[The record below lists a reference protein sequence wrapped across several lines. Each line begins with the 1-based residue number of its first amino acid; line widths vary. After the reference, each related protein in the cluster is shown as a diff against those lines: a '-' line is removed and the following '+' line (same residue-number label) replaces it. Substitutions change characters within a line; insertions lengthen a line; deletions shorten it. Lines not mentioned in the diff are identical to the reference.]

1 MGEEACRRLRL
12 ESRLSGGSIKMR
24 RSLHYFLLVFPKSK
38 LTHPHACL
46 PPLPPGMATFQP
58 YP

>member
-12 ESRLSGGSIKMR
+12 ESKLSGGSIKMR

-46 PPLPPGMATFQP
+46 PSPPS
-58 YP
+58 